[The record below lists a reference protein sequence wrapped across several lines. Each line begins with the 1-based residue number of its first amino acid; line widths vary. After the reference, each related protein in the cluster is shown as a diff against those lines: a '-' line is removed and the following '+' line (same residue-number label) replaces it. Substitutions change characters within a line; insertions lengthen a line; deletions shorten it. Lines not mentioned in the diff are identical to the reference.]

1 MEMKI
6 ILGEDIGLLKSYYTI
21 AEDSE
26 HEIVIRG
33 SRFICSLQRVEN
45 EEEAKAFIQTIK
57 KEHWKATHNCSA
69 YLIGD
74 RDEIQRAHDDGEPS
88 GTAGVPMLEVLK
100 KNELKYVVAVVTRYF
115 GGTKLGAG
123 GLIRAYS
130 KSVSSTLKEIGIV
143 ERAMQIPVK
152 CTVSYS
158 ASGKLENNLIQSPYS
173 VIDTLYTDQVT
184 FSVGIPA
191 DDVEIFQ
198 SEMINFMNGNIQFE
212 TGEAQY
218 VERRLSDIAEDDE
231 DDWEDSDDDN

>member
-21 AEDSE
+21 AENSE
-26 HEIVIRG
+26 YEIVIRG

-158 ASGKLENNLIQSPYS
+158 AAGKLENNLIQSPYTI
-173 VIDTLYTDQVT
+173 IDTLYTDQVT
-184 FSVGIPA
+184 FIIGIPV
-191 DDVEIFQ
+191 DNVETFQ
-198 SEMINFMNGNIQFE
+198 SDMIDFMNGNIQFE

-218 VERRLSDIAEDDE
+218 VESRLADIAE

>member
-1 MEMKI
+1 MEIKI

-21 AEDSE
+21 AENSE
-26 HEIVIRG
+26 YEIVIRG

-184 FSVGIPA
+184 FIIGIPA
-191 DDVEIFQ
+191 DNVETFQ
-198 SEMINFMNGNIQFE
+198 SDMIDFMNGNIQFE
-212 TGEAQY
+212 TGESQY
-218 VERRLSDIAEDDE
+218 VERRLADIAE